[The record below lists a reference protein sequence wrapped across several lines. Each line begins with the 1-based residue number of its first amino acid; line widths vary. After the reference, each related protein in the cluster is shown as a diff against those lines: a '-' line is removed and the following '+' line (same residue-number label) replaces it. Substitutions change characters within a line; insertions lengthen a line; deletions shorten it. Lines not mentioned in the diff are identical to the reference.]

1 MASWDSPDPKLH
13 GAIWRRVRKQCF
25 DRDLRNNAPC
35 HICGQEID
43 YTAKHGSH
51 DAWEP
56 DHVIPRSKRPDLI
69 YDMANIKASHASC
82 NRSRGNKSLNANKQS
97 AITTSRNWI

>member
-25 DRDLRNNAPC
+25 ERDLRTNAPC

-43 YTAKHGSH
+43 YTAKHGSP

-69 YDMANIKASHASC
+69 YDMANIKANITELMQVLDAMPAEH
-82 NRSRGNKSLNANKQS
+82 NLMLVGNHG
-97 AITTSRNWI
+97 IG